1 MISFSV
7 NFLSLK
13 VVDVDKY
20 LLQVIFIIIG
30 FL

>member
-20 LLQVIFIIIG
+20 LLQAIFIIIG